1 MAPRVPSGAI
11 KVDFAQQWATPI
23 AVGIACVGVIVLLAL
38 FSMIALSPEYMR
50 GSGYD
55 FNAYY
60 TAAQRFLSTG
70 SPYQDLT
77 LGGPFRPGPGGLYLY
92 APPLALLFAPIT
104 ALPHDSAMLLW
115 FGLRICLFGLTC
127 ALMPVPRNVRLSVFG
142 VGALSYPV
150 LHDLVLGNVSLVVT
164 FLGVAMWRWLDRP
177 VGSVALAVSLTLRPT
192 MALFLPWWLLR
203 GRWRPVAWTLIA
215 LGVLVVATLPFVAF
229 PVLLDY
235 ITVLRNVTGMT
246 GVPYNVDPGSAVLLL
261 GGPDWLATLAL
272 ISAYLVA
279 VTAAV
284 WSLRRDRELSFVVTF
299 MATLLL
305 SPLIWDHYL
314 THLIVPAAF
323 LAARGRPWGVL
334 LPLLGWLPP
343 PALPMAA
350 LVAMLV
356 PFIVPNRGEP
366 SGTVLRL
373 LRRPAS
379 IGEV

>member
-1 MAPRVPSGAI
+1 MAPRVPAGAT
-11 KVDFAQQWATPI
+11 KVDFAQRWATPV
-23 AVGIACVGVIVLLAL
+23 AVGIAFVGVIVLLAL
-38 FSMIALSPEYMR
+38 YSMIALSPEYMR

-55 FNAYY
+55 FNDYY

-92 APPLALLFAPIT
+92 APPLAVLFAPIT

-115 FGLRICLFGLTC
+115 FGFRICLFGLTC

-142 VGALSYPV
+142 IGALSYPV

-177 VGSVALAVSLTLRPT
+177 LGSAALAVSLTLRPT

-215 LGVLVVATLPFVAF
+215 LGILVVATLPFVAF
-229 PVLLDY
+229 PVWLDY
-235 ITVLRNVTGMT
+235 ITVLRNVTDMT
-246 GVPYNVDPGSAVLLL
+246 GIPYNVDPGSAVLLL

-305 SPLIWDHYL
+305 SPLMWDHYL

-323 LAARGRPWGVL
+323 LAARGRAWGVL

-343 PALPMAA
+343 PALPIAA

-356 PFIVPNRGEP
+356 PFFVPNRGEP
-366 SGTVLRL
+366 RGPVLRL